1 MKMKE
6 IRCIIYVFMCIFNFI
21 YIMLYIILND
31 GKKLNVLYMFL
42 CVLIILYI
50 LYDCRFFLLIF

>member
-21 YIMLYIILND
+21 YIMLYI
-31 GKKLNVLYMFL
+31 LYKMMEKIKCIKYVFM
-42 CVLIILYI
+42 CINNFIYIIWL
-50 LYDCRFFLLIF
+50 